1 MSGILHFFKGIFGFE
16 NKNDSMIG
24 LTQFRSGSTPS
35 YSAAKKPAAAK
46 KEISMTDILK
56 RSN

>member
-16 NKNDSMIG
+16 NKSDSLIG
-24 LTQFRSGSTPS
+24 LAQVRSGSTPS
-35 YSAAKKPAAAK
+35 YSAVIKKQPK
-46 KEISMTDILK
+46 KELSMTDILK